1 VLVVSRF
8 HPQDAVSFRT
18 RAEQALGAFAD
29 RPGFLRGHVGRA
41 ADDPAL
47 WTIVTE
53 WDSVGSFRR
62 SLSSFDVKMYAA
74 PLLAEAVEEPSAYEL
89 LVSVE
94 GSTPSVRPSDS
105 ARPSARAA
113 DAGTV
118 RVGEAATPHAP
129 RDLPAG

>member
-1 VLVVSRF
+1 VIVISRF
-8 HPQDAVSFRT
+8 RPADGADFLT
-18 RAEQALGAFAD
+18 RAEPALAAFAE

-62 SLSSFDVKMYAA
+62 SLSAFDVKVHAA
-74 PLLAEAVEEPSAYEL
+74 PLLAEAVEEPSAYEVL
-89 LVSVE
+89 RSAE
-94 GSTPSVRPSDS
+94 GTTPSVRPS
-105 ARPSARAA
+105 ALAA

-118 RVGEAATPHAP
+118 RVGEASAPRVP
-129 RDLPAG
+129 RDLPGA

>member
-1 VLVVSRF
+1 LVISRF
-8 HPQDAVSFRT
+8 RPNDAEDFRD
-18 RAEQALGAFAD
+18 RAERALGAFAD

-47 WTIVTE
+47 WSIVTE

-62 SLSSFDVKMYAA
+62 SLSSFDVKVHAA
-74 PLLAEAVEEPSAYEL
+74 PLLAESVEEPSAYEVL
-89 LVSVE
+89 LSVE
-94 GSTPSVRPSDS
+94 GSTPSVRPS
-105 ARPSARAA
+105 ALAA

-129 RDLPAG
+129 RD

>member
-1 VLVVSRF
+1 VLVISRF
-8 HPQDAVSFRT
+8 RPDDAEGFLG

-41 ADDPAL
+41 ADDPGL
-47 WTIVTE
+47 WTVVTE

-62 SLSSFDVKMYAA
+62 SLSSFDVKVYAA
-74 PLLAEAVEEPSAYEL
+74 QLLAESVEEPSAYEV
-89 LVSVE
+89 LVSAE
-94 GSTPSVRPSDS
+94 GSTPAVRPS
-105 ARPSARAA
+105 ALAA

-118 RVGEAATPHAP
+118 RVGEAATPNAP